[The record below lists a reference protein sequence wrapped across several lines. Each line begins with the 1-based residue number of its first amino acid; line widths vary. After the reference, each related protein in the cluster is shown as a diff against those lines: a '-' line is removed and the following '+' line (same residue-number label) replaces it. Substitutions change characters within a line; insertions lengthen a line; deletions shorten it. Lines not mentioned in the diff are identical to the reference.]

1 MNQDIEFYQAKDA
14 AGLISSTPKEV
25 ARLGQILTPEVPAD
39 GSGHRSL
46 YSFRNLV
53 EMRLSDR
60 LARMGV
66 SWKRIS
72 RYIDA
77 LRTSYGRWLEKDGFN
92 GWLILN
98 SSWNWGA
105 GTTLDL
111 AMYSV
116 FKGNPQ
122 DVLIAVDVGLIKQ
135 AICAAMDHGGDSL
148 TDDELRETIKK
159 VENEGK
165 SLKGER
171 I

>member
-1 MNQDIEFYQAKDA
+1 MNQDIEFYQAMDA
-14 AGLISSTPKEV
+14 AELISSTSKEV
-25 ARLGQILTPEVPAD
+25 ARFGQIITPEVPAD

-46 YSFRNLV
+46 YSFKNLV

-92 GWLILN
+92 GWLVLD

-105 GTTLDL
+105 GTTLDM
-111 AMYSV
+111 AIYSV

-122 DVLIAVDVGLIKQ
+122 DIFIAVDVGLIKQ
-135 AICAAMDHGGDSL
+135 AICVAMDHGGDSV
-148 TDDELRETIKK
+148 TDEELSETVKK
-159 VENEGK
+159 VEDEGK
-165 SLKGER
+165 KLGER
-171 I
+171 G